1 MRQLILGALKS
12 RELRCEKEV
21 IYMHSHFYII
31 LYEIFVYVLYYM
43 ELRGVSPRNAV
54 MMTMMHQRE
63 MSAGP
68 TIAFPDNLIC
78 AYGHCSGVQQFK
90 IPHIMQHK
98 IFVYV
103 TIFHVA
109 NPSGRVV

>member
-1 MRQLILGALKS
+1 MGQD
-12 RELRCEKEV
+12 
-21 IYMHSHFYII
+21 I
-31 LYEIFVYVLYYM
+31 LYSQTVLAFENQFKEFPSCSTLVIETNIKIAIY
-43 ELRGVSPRNAV
+43 EKNTV
-54 MMTMMHQRE
+54 MHQRE

-78 AYGHCSGVQQFK
+78 AYGRCSGVQQFK